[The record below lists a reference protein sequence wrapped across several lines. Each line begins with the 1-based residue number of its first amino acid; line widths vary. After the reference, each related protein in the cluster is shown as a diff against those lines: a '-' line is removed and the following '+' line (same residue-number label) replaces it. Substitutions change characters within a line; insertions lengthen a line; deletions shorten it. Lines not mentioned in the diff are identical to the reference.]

1 MKCKHCQ
8 NEIEPSKSVIPSAPW
23 RHINGQM
30 ITCFG
35 ENGMPLKTADGGWYL
50 IATPEESN

>member
-1 MKCKHCQ
+1 VKCKHCQ